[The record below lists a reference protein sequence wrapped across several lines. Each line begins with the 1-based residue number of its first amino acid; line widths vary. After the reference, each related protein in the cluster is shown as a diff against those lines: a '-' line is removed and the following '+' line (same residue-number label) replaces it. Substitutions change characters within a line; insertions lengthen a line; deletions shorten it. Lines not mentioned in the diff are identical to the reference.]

1 MKKAISMM
9 LATAMAATCLAG
21 CGSAASSSAAAP
33 SEAASSEATSAATSE
48 ASTGEKTF
56 ENNELN
62 IAVFEGGYGSAYWD
76 EIIKRFED
84 AYPGVTVNMQI
95 SPKIGDIIRPQI
107 VAGNVPDFISMNDN
121 DSTGLIS
128 SMVKEHALMD
138 LSDVFEEGGI
148 DDDTPLKDQVIDGLL
163 DSAKCSPYGDGKI
176 YIAPF
181 DASPMGLVYNKTLF
195 EENGWETPVT
205 WDDFFELGDKAKEK
219 GIALFTYQGIY
230 PGYLESMLWPAL
242 ASATG
247 IDNMKA
253 IASYTPG
260 SLSSDEALKVFQ
272 NMAKIGTDG
281 YLMDGTVALN
291 HTQSQT
297 DMMMNKALFIPNG
310 NWMEG
315 EMADAPR
322 ADGFEFGL
330 TCAPVLDDGETRY
343 VMSSVEQ
350 FEIPANAKNPELAKE
365 FLRFLY
371 TEDSVKLFAEKANGI
386 YMAAIFIQA
395 TYIMIPL
402 FLQMNKLNLLNS
414 LTALGVLY
422 ATMQFPFAIFLLTG
436 FLRSI
441 PRDYEEAAMIDGC
454 GPFRI
459 LTSIIIPMC
468 KPGIVTVCMI
478 SAMAA
483 WNEYP
488 VALVMVTD
496 PTKATLPVGLANL
509 YEIQRYAT
517 DWGALFAALVL
528 ALIPT
533 VILFIVGQ
541 KQLVQGLSVGGV
553 KG

>member
-1 MKKAISMM
+1 MPETRKESCVYNDK
-9 LATAMAATCLAG
+9 L
-21 CGSAASSSAAAP
+21 
-33 SEAASSEATSAATSE
+33 
-48 ASTGEKTF
+48 
-56 ENNELN
+56 
-62 IAVFEGGYGSAYWD
+62 YGL
-76 EIIKRFED
+76 
-84 AYPGVTVNMQI
+84 QI
-95 SPKIGDIIRPQI
+95 W
-107 VAGNVPDFISMNDN
+107 N
-121 DSTGLIS
+121 
-128 SMVKEHALMD
+128 
-138 LSDVFEEGGI
+138 
-148 DDDTPLKDQVIDGLL
+148 
-163 DSAKCSPYGDGKI
+163 
-176 YIAPF
+176 
-181 DASPMGLVYNKTLF
+181 ASPEYVMVYNKTLF

-272 NMAKIGTDG
+272 NMAKIGSDG

-371 TEDSVKLFAEKANGI
+371 TEESVKLFAEKANGI
-386 YMAAIFIQA
+386 Y
-395 TYIMIPL
+395 
-402 FLQMNKLNLLNS
+402 
-414 LTALGVLY
+414 ALKKANEMV
-422 ATMQFPFAIFLLTG
+422 
-436 FLRSI
+436 
-441 PRDYEEAAMIDGC
+441 
-454 GPFRI
+454 
-459 LTSIIIPMC
+459 
-468 KPGIVTVCMI
+468 KGIVTDGVYNMNDI
-478 SAMAA
+478 YQEGTFMVFGWDAMPDTSKVVIADSVFNVASDVMNGDMTAEQWRDGIEAA
-483 WNEYP
+483 FE
-488 VALVMVTD
+488 
-496 PTKATLPVGLANL
+496 
-509 YEIQRYAT
+509 EI
-517 DWGALFAALVL
+517 AAS
-528 ALIPT
+528 
-533 VILFIVGQ
+533 
-541 KQLVQGLSVGGV
+541 K
-553 KG
+553 

>member
-21 CGSAASSSAAAP
+21 CGSAASSSAAAS
-33 SEAASSEATSAATSE
+33 SEAVSSEATSAATSE
-48 ASTGEKTF
+48 ASTGEKAF

-386 YMAAIFIQA
+386 Y
-395 TYIMIPL
+395 
-402 FLQMNKLNLLNS
+402 
-414 LTALGVLY
+414 ALKKANEMV
-422 ATMQFPFAIFLLTG
+422 
-436 FLRSI
+436 
-441 PRDYEEAAMIDGC
+441 
-454 GPFRI
+454 
-459 LTSIIIPMC
+459 
-468 KPGIVTVCMI
+468 KGIVTDGVYNMNDI
-478 SAMAA
+478 YQEGTFMVFGWDAMPDTSKVVIADSVFNVASDVMNGDMTAEQWRDGIEAA
-483 WNEYP
+483 FE
-488 VALVMVTD
+488 
-496 PTKATLPVGLANL
+496 
-509 YEIQRYAT
+509 EI
-517 DWGALFAALVL
+517 AAS
-528 ALIPT
+528 
-533 VILFIVGQ
+533 
-541 KQLVQGLSVGGV
+541 K
-553 KG
+553 

>member
-21 CGSAASSSAAAP
+21 CGSAASSSAAAS

-62 IAVFEGGYGSAYWD
+62 IAVFEGGYGSDYWD

-253 IASYTPG
+253 ISSYTPG

-386 YMAAIFIQA
+386 FNSTRFFVAVVHHQYSHRRKNDGS
-395 TYIMIPL
+395 TEMIKR
-402 FLQMNKLNLLNS
+402 N
-414 LTALGVLY
+414 
-422 ATMQFPFAIFLLTG
+422 
-436 FLRSI
+436 
-441 PRDYEEAAMIDGC
+441 DG
-454 GPFRI
+454 
-459 LTSIIIPMC
+459 
-468 KPGIVTVCMI
+468 I
-478 SAMAA
+478 SEDDICQ
-483 WNEYP
+483 NQC
-488 VALVMVTD
+488 
-496 PTKATLPVGLANL
+496 ATLVRA
-509 YEIQRYAT
+509 
-517 DWGALFAALVL
+517 
-528 ALIPT
+528 
-533 VILFIVGQ
+533 
-541 KQLVQGLSVGGV
+541 
-553 KG
+553 

>member
-1 MKKAISMM
+1 
-9 LATAMAATCLAG
+9 
-21 CGSAASSSAAAP
+21 
-33 SEAASSEATSAATSE
+33 
-48 ASTGEKTF
+48 
-56 ENNELN
+56 
-62 IAVFEGGYGSAYWD
+62 
-76 EIIKRFED
+76 
-84 AYPGVTVNMQI
+84 
-95 SPKIGDIIRPQI
+95 
-107 VAGNVPDFISMNDN
+107 
-121 DSTGLIS
+121 
-128 SMVKEHALMD
+128 
-138 LSDVFEEGGI
+138 
-148 DDDTPLKDQVIDGLL
+148 
-163 DSAKCSPYGDGKI
+163 
-176 YIAPF
+176 
-181 DASPMGLVYNKTLF
+181 MGLVYNKTLF

-205 WDDFFELGDKAKEK
+205 WDDFFELGEKAKEK

-253 IASYTPG
+253 VASYTPG

-386 YMAAIFIQA
+386 YALKKANEMVKGIVSDGV
-395 TYIMIPL
+395 YN
-402 FLQMNKLNLLNS
+402 MNDIYQEGTFMVFGWDAMPDTSKVVIADSVFNVASDVMNGDM
-414 LTALGVLY
+414 TAE
-422 ATMQFPFAIFLLTG
+422 QW
-436 FLRSI
+436 
-441 PRDYEEAAMIDGC
+441 RDGIEAAFEEI
-454 GPFRI
+454 
-459 LTSIIIPMC
+459 
-468 KPGIVTVCMI
+468 
-478 SAMAA
+478 AA
-483 WNEYP
+483 S
-488 VALVMVTD
+488 
-496 PTKATLPVGLANL
+496 K
-509 YEIQRYAT
+509 
-517 DWGALFAALVL
+517 
-528 ALIPT
+528 
-533 VILFIVGQ
+533 
-541 KQLVQGLSVGGV
+541 
-553 KG
+553 

>member
-21 CGSAASSSAAAP
+21 CGSAASSSAAAS
-33 SEAASSEATSAATSE
+33 SEAASSEATSTATSE

-62 IAVFEGGYGSAYWD
+62 IAVFEGGYGSEYWD
-76 EIIKRFED
+76 EIIKRFEA

-95 SPKIGDIIRPQI
+95 SPKIRDIIRPQI

-205 WDDFFELGDKAKEK
+205 WDDFFELGEKAKEK

-315 EMADAPR
+315 EMADAP
-322 ADGFEFGL
+322 
-330 TCAPVLDDGETRY
+330 V
-343 VMSSVEQ
+343 
-350 FEIPANAKNPELAKE
+350 
-365 FLRFLY
+365 
-371 TEDSVKLFAEKANGI
+371 
-386 YMAAIFIQA
+386 
-395 TYIMIPL
+395 
-402 FLQMNKLNLLNS
+402 
-414 LTALGVLY
+414 LTAL
-422 ATMQFPFAIFLLTG
+422 
-436 FLRSI
+436 S
-441 PRDYEEAAMIDGC
+441 
-454 GPFRI
+454 
-459 LTSIIIPMC
+459 
-468 KPGIVTVCMI
+468 
-478 SAMAA
+478 
-483 WNEYP
+483 
-488 VALVMVTD
+488 LV
-496 PTKATLPVGLANL
+496 
-509 YEIQRYAT
+509 
-517 DWGALFAALVL
+517 
-528 ALIPT
+528 
-533 VILFIVGQ
+533 
-541 KQLVQGLSVGGV
+541 
-553 KG
+553 

>member
-1 MKKAISMM
+1 MEQLKRFLRDKGFALALLACLVAAAAAGVWAVRTVRDELKENLDGLNEPDSTSTLPGIDEDLTIIPEEEYPEWQQPTTPAANSVANVPKADPAPKAGSS
-9 LATAMAATCLAG
+9 ASSAASSGQAS
-21 CGSAASSSAAAP
+21 GSGSVREPSALQGASSPASSSAAP
-33 SEAASSEATSAATSE
+33 
-48 ASTGEKTF
+48 ASTQPVSGRV
-56 ENNELN
+56 LN
-62 IAVFEGGYGSAYWD
+62 GYSGD
-76 EIIKRFED
+76 E
-84 AYPGVTVNMQI
+84 
-95 SPKIGDIIRPQI
+95 
-107 VAGNVPDFISMNDN
+107 
-121 DSTGLIS
+121 
-128 SMVKEHALMD
+128 
-138 LSDVFEEGGI
+138 
-148 DDDTPLKDQVIDGLL
+148 
-163 DSAKCSPYGDGKI
+163 
-176 YIAPF
+176 
-181 DASPMGLVYNKTLF
+181 LVYNKTLF

-205 WDDFFELGDKAKEK
+205 WDDFFELGEKAKEK

-330 TCAPVLDDGETRY
+330 TCAPVLDGGEARY

-386 YMAAIFIQA
+386 Y
-395 TYIMIPL
+395 
-402 FLQMNKLNLLNS
+402 
-414 LTALGVLY
+414 ALKKANEMV
-422 ATMQFPFAIFLLTG
+422 
-436 FLRSI
+436 
-441 PRDYEEAAMIDGC
+441 
-454 GPFRI
+454 
-459 LTSIIIPMC
+459 
-468 KPGIVTVCMI
+468 KGIVTDGVYNMNDI
-478 SAMAA
+478 YQEGTFMVFGWDAMPDTSKVVIADSVFNVASDVMNGDMTAEQWRDGIEAA
-483 WNEYP
+483 FE
-488 VALVMVTD
+488 
-496 PTKATLPVGLANL
+496 
-509 YEIQRYAT
+509 EI
-517 DWGALFAALVL
+517 AAS
-528 ALIPT
+528 
-533 VILFIVGQ
+533 
-541 KQLVQGLSVGGV
+541 K
-553 KG
+553 